1 MLRRLTKLFDLSV
14 SIGFEALHVLHRL
27 LTTQA
32 FSTTDYPSLLNNRL
46 RKELGMRHPDDD
58 PLEVL
63 NAVRQQRRYTLLLDF
78 SICSVLGTVQQA
90 LCDLMCGV
98 EFWSLP
104 GLSAM
109 SQNILPFTAAVDEAC
124 ACALSPHVP

>member
-1 MLRRLTKLFDLSV
+1 M
-14 SIGFEALHVLHRL
+14 
-27 LTTQA
+27 
-32 FSTTDYPSLLNNRL
+32 YPSLLNNRT
-46 RKELGMRHPDDD
+46 RKELAMRHADDD

-78 SICSVLGTVQQA
+78 PVCSVLGTVQQA

-109 SQNILPFTAAVDEAC
+109 SQNILPSMAAVDEAC
-124 ACALSPHVP
+124 ACALPPHVT